1 MTTSTGIRVQLSAKL
16 NQRNGMKFKKLLA
29 TAITMSLPVMAFA
42 GTTEYDGIW
51 DFHFECVA
59 RKGVWGKSILDSND
73 SKIENGQGHFLLNGP
88 RYPATLDVAFTD
100 HHVAVVRV
108 SRATT
113 EVVNTWRWVLKADGD
128 LVDNDKFQISGV
140 SWPQGVDGGVA
151 SDCVITGK
159 K

>member
-1 MTTSTGIRVQLSAKL
+1 MI
-16 NQRNGMKFKKLLA
+16 KKLLVSA
-29 TAITMSLPVMAFA
+29 ALALPLFA
-42 GTTEYDGIW
+42 PFFAHAGTEYDGIW

-108 SRATT
+108 SRAT
-113 EVVNTWRWVLKADGD
+113 D
-128 LVDNDKFQISGV
+128 L
-140 SWPQGVDGGVA
+140 P
-151 SDCVITGK
+151 
-159 K
+159 